1 MKKLKALIIMLIV
14 LVLLVMVYLVASPMW
29 SEDTGEETTEEPT
42 HTVAVIDHTVLVG
55 LELTSGGETLSFALN
70 DAATEWDWS
79 EDGEVPLDN
88 VAFAAVVT
96 AFNEAGSKYKLE
108 NVTDDQ
114 LAEYGLAEAAV
125 TVKFT
130 FSDGT
135 SKEYK
140 IGNLNS
146 FNGLYYL
153 SESGAPNT
161 VYMVDASV
169 VNSLELDIY
178 DFVLEETPPAITEAK
193 ILGVTSSGMASVDSI
208 IGGEYRMFTYYP
220 AGNDTDYTDRY
231 NWYFGTQRNEISSS
245 SILTRMYPL
254 KGDHADT
261 LSDLVTGL
269 SFDECVG
276 LDYTDG
282 EYGFSEGRQLVI
294 HYNADE
300 NETGVLTKKEYVI
313 YLGAQREDGGIYAH
327 TADSKLV
334 YILGSS
340 DKWTVLLNSAKENLM
355 PDEIWLPNYERVNS
369 LTFTVG
375 ENTLT
380 VNVKNTDGKISYSSD
395 TTDDSEALT
404 ALLESLDGLK
414 ATSNVAYF
422 EDDAAYVEPSV
433 IFTVKVSLNTGD
445 AAELDMTVERYSMNY
460 CKVSFNGREDQLISL
475 EDAEKIADMISAF
488 FAEETKAA

>member
-1 MKKLKALIIMLIV
+1 MLIV
-14 LVLLVMVYLVASPMW
+14 LILLLMVYLVASPMW

-42 HTVAVIDHTVLVG
+42 HTVAVIDHTGLVG
-55 LELTSGGETLSFALN
+55 LELTLGGETLNFALN

-79 EDGEVPLDN
+79 EDGDVPLDN
-88 VAFAAVVT
+88 VAFATVVT
-96 AFNEAGSKYKLE
+96 ALNEAGSKYKLE
-108 NVTDDQ
+108 NVTDNQ
-114 LAEYGLAEAAV
+114 LAEYGLTEPYIV
-125 TVKFT
+125 VKFT

-135 SKEYK
+135 VKEYK
-140 IGNLNS
+140 VGNLNS

-161 VYMVDASV
+161 VYMIDSSV
-169 VNSLELDIY
+169 VYSLELDIY

-193 ILGVTSSGMASVDSI
+193 ILGVTSIGMASVDSI
-208 IGGEYRMFTYYP
+208 IGGEDRMFTYYP

-231 NWYFGTQRNEISSS
+231 NWYFGTQRKELSSS
-245 SILTRMYPL
+245 STLPRKYPL

-340 DKWTVLLNSAKENLM
+340 DEWTMLLTNAQEKLM
-355 PDEIWLPNYERVNS
+355 PDEIWLPNYERIDS
-369 LTFTVG
+369 LTFTAG
-375 ENTLT
+375 ENTLK
-380 VNVKNTDGKISYSSD
+380 VKVENTDGKISYSSD
-395 TTDDSEALT
+395 ATEDTDALT
-404 ALLESLDGLK
+404 SLIEALDGLK
-414 ATSNVAYF
+414 AASNVAYF
-422 EDDAAYVEPSV
+422 EDDAAAVEKAV
-433 IFTVKVSLNTGD
+433 MLTIKIAFNVGD
-445 AAELDMTVERYSMNY
+445 AAELEMTVERYSLNY
-460 CKVSFNGREDQLISL
+460 CKVSFNGRDDQLITL
-475 EDAEKIADMISAF
+475 EDAEKLVGMISAI